1 MAVTPFDPTVSTLLI
16 PNQLKPVNG
25 VSDAT
30 FLNQLLPYASRI
42 SPITRAQQ
50 QMQREGKPE

>member
-16 PNQLKPVNG
+16 PNQLQPVNG

-50 QMQREGKPE
+50 QVQQEGQPE